1 MNQNKYDII
10 YIVESGFQQKII
22 DHLIDQ
28 VYPNK
33 SYLVIKKN
41 GDGFLLGENNWQ
53 AINFNHSK
61 GILKSISTIYKF
73 PKLKCER
80 LIGTHFTGVNCRFF
94 EAIINYDKLELIDDG
109 IGTPVILDNPNFYFG
124 QPFSILKFFVLRLLM
139 LSVFLKTKNT
149 KNIIKNVTLYHSVY
163 FKDYLGLKVNYL
175 DYFKKWSSEIN
186 RSKIGFIGQPFVEYG
201 FISEIVM
208 IKLINQIISENNV
221 ILNYF
226 PDPCEK
232 WIYNQKIENL
242 NVVTKDKP
250 LELYFKENGTPE
262 TLYTFVSS
270 ALLNIKMISPSVT
283 GYYMKVPNQDKYRKP
298 YYLLFEK
305 VGAKEY
311 KYDFNK

>member
-41 GDGFLLGENNWQ
+41 RDGFLLGENNWQ
-53 AINFNHSK
+53 AADFNHSK
-61 GILKSISTIYKF
+61 GILKSIATIYKF
-73 PKLKCER
+73 PKLKCEK

-94 EAIINYDKLELIDDG
+94 EAIINYDMLELIDDG

-139 LSVFLKTKNT
+139 ISVFLKTKNT
-149 KNIIKNVTLYHSVY
+149 KNIIKNVSLYHSVY

-175 DYFKKWSSEIN
+175 DYFKKWSSEII

-201 FISEIVM
+201 FINEIVM
-208 IKLINQIISENNV
+208 IKLIKQIISENNV

-242 NVVTKDKP
+242 NVVIKDKP